1 MEINIKV
8 NIAPFS
14 VPDCVQIV
22 GSRGD
27 GINATPKTISLENI
41 DEYTLEKLCDD
52 FRDGVFK
59 KAGKQRPPKFAK
71 G

>member
-8 NIAPFS
+8 NVAPFS

-22 GSRGD
+22 GSRAD

-41 DEYTLEKLCDD
+41 DEYALEKLCSD
-52 FRDGVFK
+52 FTDGVFK
-59 KAGKQRPPKFAK
+59 IAGKQRPPQPAR